1 MNTSIN
7 GSVDGEVESAGAT
20 ATKTHVGNTTLEAL
34 LASLGLLD
42 VSLGRPLDTFDDVGH
57 GTRAVGAEDLDGVD
71 VGLLS
76 NTVFLTGNSTRAVST
91 VTIAIYIFITFGD
104 GLAPVGTT
112 FKVNMVGVGAGVD
125 DVRIN
130 TLTTILGVEVLVKG
144 TEGEAITVR
153 DTGQTPGS
161 VFLNGGGIKVVDLR
175 VLLNVVDLELRV
187 DESVSA
193 HERVEG
199 ENLGELATHIRMPA
213 DLFNDI
219 FMEMT
224 SITHQ

>member
-1 MNTSIN
+1 
-7 GSVDGEVESAGAT
+7 
-20 ATKTHVGNTTLEAL
+20 
-34 LASLGLLD
+34 
-42 VSLGRPLDTFDDVGH
+42 
-57 GTRAVGAEDLDGVD
+57 
-71 VGLLS
+71 
-76 NTVFLTGNSTRAVST
+76 

-130 TLTTILGVEVLVKG
+130 TFTTILGVEVLVKG

-175 VLLNVVDLELRV
+175 VLLNVVDLELKV